1 MRFEIHTLARWVP
14 RAVATAA
21 LLAGVMLPGMAQ
33 AAAAQPPANQ
43 SLSVTVA
50 DMAPTTPVLTT
61 TPRRLTIV
69 LLLTN
74 KTANPLYDVTL
85 DVDRDAPIAQQA
97 LLEQLMA
104 HPAPSADSS
113 SLSPLPAV
121 QLQAPIGAR
130 QTVKVVYRTTTSE
143 ANDHNGICLCQTAGG
158 GVYPI
163 NFTATAAAEPGGQ
176 TNQVGFGQTY
186 LPSFHDDPKP
196 VQVSWVW
203 PLIDRPHRLIDGSTF
218 ADDGLAESVRT
229 GGRLDRALAVVERVA
244 PQVHLTLVID
254 PELIDELAVMSN
266 PYQVDEGG
274 KVFPGT
280 GTEAARAWLKRLRDV
295 IASTE
300 PSLTPYADPDIDAV
314 TRAGLSWNNDFG
326 SDQASRV
333 VGALGFPAG
342 REVAWPAGETIT
354 AAALRR
360 VVSAGTS
367 EVVVNDSTLPGG
379 RSQTPRPDALAPLP
393 AQFGVPGTVAAV
405 TDHVLQSFANPIL
418 APHQDSTATLPQLV
432 SDLAVRAAQDPSRSH
447 YAVITAGR
455 YVDASPTVAART
467 ILATAH
473 TTWSR
478 SLTLGQ
484 AASTVEPVDH
494 GPLVE
499 PNPNAE
505 IDRQLLASASSA
517 TDFVQSFSSALTGA
531 DATRL
536 LGGLPAAIQRTESSA
551 WRVNRLRGAS
561 FATALTHQVDT
572 WQSGVYIVRPS
583 NGAYTLAS
591 NDSPLFVTVVNTLP
605 VEVDVRVSITTV
617 NGVTGFRTDNV
628 QVQRIPSGARSSL
641 KIQAHV
647 QRAGRF
653 QVDAALLAPDG
664 SALGKSVRLNIH
676 CTALGAVGVI
686 ITAVACGVLVLALGY
701 RVMRRIR
708 ARPEGP
714 AVDESPQPEPAGVG
728 A

>member
-1 MRFEIHTLARWVP
+1 
-14 RAVATAA
+14 
-21 LLAGVMLPGMAQ
+21 
-33 AAAAQPPANQ
+33 
-43 SLSVTVA
+43 
-50 DMAPTTPVLTT
+50 MAPTTPVLTS

-69 LLLTN
+69 LSLTN
-74 KTANPLYDVTL
+74 KTAAALYDVTL
-85 DVDRDAPIAQQA
+85 NVDRDAPISQQA
-97 LLEQLMA
+97 QLEQLMA
-104 HPAPSADSS
+104 HPAPSTDGS
-113 SLSPLPAV
+113 SLSPLQSV
-121 QLQAPIGAR
+121 QLTTPIGAHE
-130 QTVKVVYRTTTSE
+130 TVKVTYRTTTSE
-143 ANDHNGICLCQTAGG
+143 AFDHTGICLCQPSGG

-163 NFTATAAAEPGGQ
+163 NFTATAATESGGQ
-176 TNQVGFGQTY
+176 TSEVGFGQTY
-186 LPSFHDDPKP
+186 LPSFHDNPKP

-203 PLIDRPHRLIDGSTF
+203 PLIDRPHRLIEGQGSTF
-218 ADDGLAESVRT
+218 VDDGLAQSVRP

-244 PQVHLTLVID
+244 PKVHLTLVID

-266 PYQVDEGG
+266 AYQVDEGG
-274 KVFPGT
+274 KVFTGT

-314 TRAGLSWNNDFG
+314 TRAGLTWNNDFG
-326 SDQASRV
+326 ADQAARML
-333 VGALGFPAG
+333 GALGFPAG
-342 REVAWPAGETIT
+342 SEVAWPAGETIT

-360 VVSAGTS
+360 VVSTGTS
-367 EVVVNDSTLPGG
+367 EVVVNDATLPGG

-393 AQFGVPGTVAAV
+393 AQFGVPGSVAAV
-405 TDHVLQSFANPIL
+405 TDHVLQGFSNPIL
-418 APHQDSTATLPQLV
+418 TQHRDSTATLPQLV
-432 SDLAVRAAQDPSRSH
+432 SDLAVRAAEDPSRPH
-447 YAVITAGR
+447 YVVMTAER

-467 ILATAH
+467 ILATAGA
-473 TTWSR
+473 TWSR

-484 AASTVEPVDH
+484 AASTVAPVDH
-494 GPLVE
+494 GSLVE

-505 IDRQLLASASSA
+505 VDPQNLAAASSA
-517 TDFVQSFSSALTGA
+517 TDFVQSFSSALTRA

-536 LGGLPAAIQRTESSA
+536 LGGMPAAIQRTESSA

-561 FATALTHQVDT
+561 FATALAHQVDI

-617 NGVTGFRTDNV
+617 NGVAGFSTDNV
-628 QVQRIPSGARSSL
+628 RVQRIPSGARSSL

-676 CTALGAVGVI
+676 CTALGAIGVI

-708 ARPEGP
+708 ARPQGP
-714 AVDESPQPEPAGVG
+714 AVDESPRPEPAGVG